1 MKKVIIVFFSVVI
14 LFASLLVLNAAKLEN
29 VQSVTVEDFNQ
40 QWSYVASKDEDKNKT
55 QIKII
60 DGGANNAYLLGDK
73 SAGNDQKKCMAA
85 KTGFNHRGYNWI
97 AFIPNKPVVLP
108 GRAEK
113 LQVWVLGMKYDYNLE
128 VWLRDYKGVMHKID
142 MGSLNFE
149 GWGSLIR
156 NIPASIPQQEETYP
170 KDRPLSIVKI
180 VLRASPTE
188 RADRLYVF
196 FDQINVYS
204 DVYQK
209 YFDGMD
215 LINKAQW

>member
-1 MKKVIIVFFSVVI
+1 MKKVIIVFSSVVI
-14 LFASLLVLNAAKLEN
+14 LFASLLILNAAKLEN

-40 QWSYVASKDEDKNKT
+40 QWNYVASKDEDKSKT

-73 SAGNDQKKCMAA
+73 SSGNDQKKCMAV
-85 KTGFNHRGYNWI
+85 KTGFIHRGYNWI
-97 AFIPNKPVVLP
+97 SFMPSKPVVLP
-108 GRAEK
+108 GRAKK
-113 LQVWVLGMKYDYNLE
+113 LQVWVLGMKYDYDLE
-128 VWLRDYKGVMHKID
+128 IWLRDYKGVMHKVD

-156 NIPASIPQQEETYP
+156 NIPAAIPQQEDTYP

-188 RADRLYVF
+188 RADRFYIF

-209 YFDGMD
+209 QFDGMD